1 MDSLSPSRIWS
12 MRALY
17 VGFSLAVLF
26 MHLLPLDTLP
36 RRWAPPDLIVAFTFA
51 WALRR
56 PDFAPPLI
64 IAAVMLTADLM
75 LQRPPGLWAFLVVA
89 GVEYLKGRFAGL
101 RDASFAG
108 EWAAVFIVLA
118 AITLLNRTVLTIVA
132 VEQAPL
138 ALTLTQLVLTAL
150 VYPLAV
156 WISQAVLG
164 VRKLAPGDAEALGG
178 RA

>member
-1 MDSLSPSRIWS
+1 MDSLSPPRIWT

-17 VGFSLAVLF
+17 VGLALLVIF
-26 MHLLPLDTLP
+26 VHLLPLDTVP

-56 PDFAPPLI
+56 PDFAPPLA

-89 GVEYLKGRFAGL
+89 GIEYLKGRFEGL

-108 EWAAVFIVLA
+108 EWAAVFIVLV
-118 AITLLNRTVLTIVA
+118 AITLINRSVLSVTGVA
-132 VEQAPL
+132 QAQL
-138 ALTLTQLVLTAL
+138 SLTLTQMLLTAAI
-150 VYPLAV
+150 YPLAV
-156 WISQAVLG
+156 LVSQSVMG
-164 VRKLAPGDAEALGG
+164 VRKPGPGDADALGG